1 MSAIIFDE
9 LFALCITSGVMYIVN
24 YAAIIIINAILF
36 TCLII
41 IIAGLI
47 TYNLLLD

>member
-9 LFALCITSGVMYIVN
+9 LFALCITSGVMYMVN
-24 YAAIIIINAILF
+24 YAAIIIIRIISAIF
-36 TCLII
+36 II

-47 TYNLLLD
+47 TYNLLLC